1 MPAND
6 VTVTGTF
13 SKNSYKLTYTVDGET
28 YKTIEVE
35 FGSEITPE
43 PAPEKEGYSF
53 SGWSYLPE
61 TMPANDVTVTG
72 TFSKNSYKLTYTVDG
87 ETYKSIEVEFGN
99 EITPEPAPEKEGY
112 TFSGWNNLP
121 QTMPANDVTVTGTFS
136 KNYYKLTYTVD
147 GEAYKTIEVE
157 FGSEITP
164 EPAPEK
170 EGYTFS
176 GWSNLPETMP
186 ANDVTVTGT
195 FSKNSYKLTYTVDG
209 EAYKTIEV
217 EFGSEITPEPAPEK
231 EGYTFSGW
239 NNLPQTMPANDV
251 TVTGIFTIN
260 TYIITYMVDDEIFL
274 TQEVVY
280 GTKIFPAEAPA
291 KDGYTFSDWEG
302 LPDTMPA
309 KDVTTTANYTANI
322 YKLTVYL
329 DGEIYFEADLET
341 GAPVE
346 IPEPSL
352 SSSHVFNGWDED
364 VPEVMPSHDVE
375 IHGSTTIA
383 SSLSEISIDDDTPLT
398 IYNLR
403 GILIFKGVTLR
414 EAYDRLPKGIYII
427 NGRKFIIR

>member
-1 MPAND
+1 
-6 VTVTGTF
+6 
-13 SKNSYKLTYTVDGET
+13 
-28 YKTIEVE
+28 
-35 FGSEITPE
+35 
-43 PAPEKEGYSF
+43 
-53 SGWSYLPE
+53 
-61 TMPANDVTVTG
+61 
-72 TFSKNSYKLTYTVDG
+72 
-87 ETYKSIEVEFGN
+87 
-99 EITPEPAPEKEGY
+99 
-112 TFSGWNNLP
+112 
-121 QTMPANDVTVTGTFS
+121 
-136 KNYYKLTYTVD
+136 
-147 GEAYKTIEVE
+147 
-157 FGSEITP
+157 
-164 EPAPEK
+164 
-170 EGYTFS
+170 
-176 GWSNLPETMP
+176 
-186 ANDVTVTGT
+186 
-195 FSKNSYKLTYTVDG
+195 
-209 EAYKTIEV
+209 
-217 EFGSEITPEPAPEK
+217 
-231 EGYTFSGW
+231 
-239 NNLPQTMPANDV
+239 MPANDV